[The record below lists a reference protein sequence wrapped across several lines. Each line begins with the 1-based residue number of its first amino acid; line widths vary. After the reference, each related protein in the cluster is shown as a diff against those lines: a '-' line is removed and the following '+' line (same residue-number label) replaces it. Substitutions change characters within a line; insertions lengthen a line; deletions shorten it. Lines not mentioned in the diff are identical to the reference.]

1 MVAFLVLPLGSPC
14 GVLYNKGFLN
24 FARAMSHAGQC
35 LNTARRVLAHVRAYL
50 DIGQYGERRD
60 NEQAQACECRHGI
73 AGQGVP
79 VNILPQFRHFLGT
92 SALLL
97 LYYYFIIGRNSLS
110 NISCRM
116 RKAEL
121 LALLLIVILS
131 IQ

>member
-1 MVAFLVLPLGSPC
+1 MCRLAEYDC
-14 GVLYNKGFLN
+14 
-24 FARAMSHAGQC
+24 Q
-35 LNTARRVLAHVRAYL
+35 VLAHDQAYL
-50 DIGQYGERRD
+50 SEDAYGERRD

-79 VNILPQFRHFLGT
+79 VNILPQFGHFLGT
-92 SALLL
+92 STLFLF
-97 LYYYFIIGRNSLS
+97 YYCIIIGRNSLS

-121 LALLLIVILS
+121 LALLLIVISS